1 MSIITTRADEAPRFQ
16 LPGLEFTGLA
26 SPSRGCSDLCTWRL
40 TLEAGLSSPEPHTLD
55 RDEVF
60 MVIRGAIRLAP
71 DADPIVAGD
80 VAVVP
85 AGTPI
90 QVANV
95 GDSEA
100 EVVVAIPAG
109 FSAAAADGS
118 RIGTPPW
125 AL

>member
-1 MSIITTRADEAPRFQ
+1 MTTLTRATETPHFQ

-26 SPSRGCSDLCTWRL
+26 SPARGSADICTWRL
-40 TLEAGLSSPEPHTLD
+40 TLEPNLTSAEAHVLD

-60 MVIRGAIRLAP
+60 MVTRGAIRVDP
-71 DADPIVAGD
+71 DGEPVTAGD

-85 AGTPI
+85 AGQPI

-95 GDSEA
+95 GDGEA
-100 EVVVAIPAG
+100 EVVVAISAG
-109 FSAAAADGS
+109 FTATAADGTA
-118 RIGTPPW
+118 IGTPPW